1 MHLRFLSLKRFF
13 GVSKKGLLVLLPLL
27 DQFSM
32 NLRFYLYSRFHELLP
47 QHSLKVILLS
57 SDVVIYFNS
66 KTSFLGNSGPILLTI
81 SCIATATLLLT
92 VKQILV
98 NRLDL
103 MSILSLHALPILCHC
118 SHSIRHENI
127 RKPELFWYF

>member
-1 MHLRFLSLKRFF
+1 MHLQFLSLKRFF

-27 DQFSM
+27 DQFSV

-66 KTSFLGNSGPILLTI
+66 KTSFFGNSGPILLAI

-98 NRLDL
+98 YRLDL
-103 MSILSLHALPILCHC
+103 VSILSLHALPISCHC

-127 RKPELFWYF
+127 RKPELF

>member
-1 MHLRFLSLKRFF
+1 MHLQFLSLKRFF

-27 DQFSM
+27 DQFSV

-66 KTSFLGNSGPILLTI
+66 KTSFFGNSGPILLAI

-98 NRLDL
+98 YRLDL
-103 MSILSLHALPILCHC
+103 VSILSLHALPISCHW

-127 RKPELFWYF
+127 IKPELF